1 MNEIMGI
8 LRSKYYRF
16 LLLSAFSLALGMG
29 LESRFA
35 KQLYEQAVCRHFQKK
50 IYNRERVML
59 GIMEAVKAKIP
70 GTENRFHELLSV
82 GEKKKMRD
90 KELVL
95 FLYRNDSLVFWT
107 DNTISVSSKIPPKE
121 ALVFLGKGW
130 YICHELKDSALTIT
144 GLELVKRQYQYENK
158 YLNPKFFRGAWLDPA
173 YEVSTIPVENGIPVK
188 SLNGDFLF
196 NLVRQRTAPVGLLN
210 VLSAFFY
217 FLSFIFFFISLI
229 RLFRVHPAKGRMLL
243 PVVFLV
249 LVLLKYLME
258 RWDIPASVYSL
269 SLFSPYYFAYSDWIP
284 SLGDFF
290 ILSVFVFFF
299 LYLAWIVIPVKDFVQ
314 GKRIMTGWIFMGI
327 LASGLFFFGVTELL
341 YQLILN
347 SSLGF
352 EPYKVLNINIY
363 SLIGIIS
370 VGMLFMAFILF
381 TDKILEPP
389 VRMSAQVIAVILIA
403 SVVAFMLSVYVFGFH
418 IHYPVFGAFLLLLTA
433 LRVKQKSVYASL
445 LIISALTGVYA
456 TWFIMDRSFEKEKQN
471 MKVLTVSLGAEH
483 DPVAELMMGDISRQ
497 IENDPELK
505 FIMRKTSYTSRDLS
519 NIVQYLTMRFFKGY
533 WKKYYLSVYLCTPQ
547 MGLDVNEE
555 QLASCFG
562 FFRDLINSSGTPIR
576 DTRFYYLDN
585 QDGQISYFAAFY
597 YPSVVPGDSNGL
609 FLQLDSRLMY
619 EQLGYP
625 ELLLNSATSRELK
638 PGGYAYAKYYNGN
651 LVTQNGDYQYSLT
664 NEAFTRDTSSFSFIR
679 MDGYLHLIYHEN
691 SPVMVVLSIPVRHFK
706 DYLISFSY
714 FFIFFFLL
722 FAITFFRSVF
732 PVSIQLRPR
741 LLKQKIQWWMISLL
755 LFTLILIGTGSVL
768 FNIRQYRDNHYKT
781 LSEKVLSVYVE
792 MEHKLS
798 YESSLDRNWS
808 SPQYASLNDLL
819 VKFSNVFYSDI
830 NLYDTAGRLLA
841 TSRPEIFEKKL
852 TGNYMNEDALYQL
865 SVLKKSELIQKESLG
880 DLRYL
885 SAYMPFLN
893 NEGHLLAYLNLP
905 YFTKQYVLTREVSNM
920 IVGIVNYMVVMILI
934 TIVLAVIIS
943 DKITTPLRA
952 IQERIG
958 RFRLGKEYE
967 HIVYKGSDEIASLVN
982 AYNRMIDELA
992 RNVDLLAKSE
1002 RESAWREMARQIA
1015 HEIKNP
1021 LTPMKLSVQQLQ
1033 RAWEDKAGDF
1043 DTRFKKLT
1051 QTLIEQID
1059 RLSYIASAF
1068 SNFARLPKMRNEPV
1082 DIIGLLKDTVFLF
1095 RVQREIE
1102 FVFQAPDMDQLWV
1115 FADKKLLE
1123 SVFTNLVKNAMQS
1136 IIDREDGKIEVIV
1149 EKRTDV
1155 NKVRVLVRDNGAGIP
1170 AGMEERLFEPNFTT
1184 KSSGMGMGLAIVK
1197 KIVED
1202 AGGRVWFTQNKGM
1215 GTTFIVELPLY
1226 IPDRE

>member
-1 MNEIMGI
+1 MKI
-8 LRSKYYRF
+8 LRSKYYLF
-16 LLLSAFSLALGMG
+16 LLLSVLSLVLGIE
-29 LESRFA
+29 LESHFA
-35 KQLYEQAVCRHFQKK
+35 KQLYEHTIYGHFQKR
-50 IYNRERVML
+50 ISNREQKML
-59 GIMEAVKAKIP
+59 GIMEAVKEKIP
-70 GTENRFHELLSV
+70 GVGNRYNELLGAS
-82 GEKKKMRD
+82 EKKKMRD
-90 KELVL
+90 EELAL
-95 FLYRNDSLVFWT
+95 FLFRNDSLVFWT
-107 DNTISVSSKIPPKE
+107 DNTISVNNKINHKQ
-121 ALVFLGKGW
+121 ALVFLGNGW
-130 YICHELKDSALTIT
+130 YICHALSDGDLTIN
-144 GLELVKRQYQYENK
+144 GLVLVRKQYQYENK
-158 YLNPKFFRGAWLDPA
+158 YLKPRFFHGAWLDPG
-173 YEVSTIPVENGIPVK
+173 YTVSTTPIENGIPVN
-188 SLNGDFLF
+188 SSNGDFLF
-196 NLVRQRTAPVGLLN
+196 SLVKTGSRTTGWLLN
-210 VLSAFFY
+210 VFSAFFY
-217 FLSFIFFFISLI
+217 FIAVIFFFISLI
-229 RLFRVHPAKGRMLL
+229 SLFRVHPKKGRIFL

-249 LVLLKYLME
+249 LILLKYLME
-258 RWDIPASVYSL
+258 RWNIPASVYSL
-269 SLFSPYYFAYSDWIP
+269 SLFSPYYFAYSNWIP

-299 LYLAWIVIPVKDFVQ
+299 LYLAWLVFPVKDFFHA
-314 GKRIMTGWIFMGI
+314 KRILTGWAFMGI
-327 LASGLFFFGVTELL
+327 FISGLFFFGVTELL

-347 SSLGF
+347 SSIGF
-352 EPYKVLNINIY
+352 EPYKILSLNIY
-363 SLIGIIS
+363 SFIGIIS
-370 VGMLFMAFILF
+370 VGMLFMSFILF
-381 TDKILEPP
+381 TDKILEPL
-389 VRMSAQVIAVILIA
+389 VRLFAKTIIAILIA
-403 SVVAFMLSVYVFGFH
+403 SVIAFLIAVYLFGFH
-418 IHYPVFGAFLLLLTA
+418 IHYPVLLTFLILLAA
-433 LRVKQKSVYASL
+433 LRIKQKSVYVSL
-445 LIISALTGVYA
+445 LVITALTGLYT

-471 MKVLTVSLGAEH
+471 MKLLAVNLGAEH
-483 DPVAELMMGDISRQ
+483 DPVAELMMGDISGKIQ
-497 IENDPELK
+497 NDPEMK

-533 WKKYYLSVYLCTPQ
+533 WNKYYLSVYLCTPE
-547 MGLDVNEE
+547 MGLEVNEE
-555 QLASCFG
+555 QLTSCFD
-562 FFRDLINSSGTPIR
+562 FFRDLIKFSGTPIR

-585 QDGQISYFAAFY
+585 QNGQISYFGAFY
-597 YPSVVPGDSNGL
+597 YPSIVPGDSNGL
-609 FLQLDSRLMY
+609 FLQLDSKLMY

-638 PGGYAYAKYYNGN
+638 PGIYSYAKYYNGN
-651 LVTQNGDYQYSLT
+651 LVTQNGDYQYCLT
-664 NEAFTRDTSSFSFIR
+664 NKMFARDTNSFSFLR
-679 MDGYLHLIYHEN
+679 MDDYLHLVYHEN
-691 SPVMVVLSIPVRHFK
+691 SPVMVILSMPVRHFK
-706 DYLISFSY
+706 DYLVSFSY

-722 FAITFFRSVF
+722 FAITFCRSVF
-732 PVSIQLRPR
+732 PVSIQLCPR

-755 LFTLILIGTGSVL
+755 FFTLVLIGTGSVL
-768 FNIRQYRDNHYKT
+768 FNIRQFRENHYKN

-798 YESSLDRNWS
+798 YETSLNKSWS

-830 NLYDTAGRLLA
+830 NLYDTVGRLLA
-841 TSRPEIFEKKL
+841 TSRPEIFEKEL
-852 TGNYMNEDALYQL
+852 TGNYMNEDAFYQL

-934 TIVLAVIIS
+934 AIVLAVIVS

-992 RNVDLLAKSE
+992 RNVELLAKSE

-1033 RAWEDKAGDF
+1033 RAREDKADDF
-1043 DTRFKKLT
+1043 DIRFKKLT

-1068 SNFARLPKMRNEPV
+1068 SNFARLPRMRNEPV
-1082 DIIGLLKDTVFLF
+1082 DIVRLLQDTIYLF
-1095 RVQREIE
+1095 RAQHEIE
-1102 FVFQAPDMDQLWV
+1102 FVLQTPDVNKLWV
-1115 FADKKLLE
+1115 FSDKDLLE
-1123 SVFTNLVKNAMQS
+1123 SVFTNLLKNAIQS
-1136 IIDREDGKIEVIV
+1136 LLGRKDGKIEVIV
-1149 EKRTDV
+1149 EKKSAD
-1155 NKVRVLVRDNGAGIP
+1155 NNVRVLVRDNGEGIP
-1170 AGMEERLFEPNFTT
+1170 EGQEDKLFEPNFTT

-1197 KIVED
+1197 KYVED
-1202 AGGRVWFTQNKGM
+1202 TGGRVWFEPNKEQ

-1226 IPDRE
+1226 VPDSE